1 MRDVRL
7 TSRRD
12 TDSTIIESAP
22 SVVFEGPR
30 SAAYALSVRDL
41 LHVIRQRFWLIALG
55 VVFLKGMAVGFI
67 LLQIPVYEASI

>member
-1 MRDVRL
+1 LRDVRL
-7 TSRRD
+7 NCRRD

-41 LHVIRQRFWLIALG
+41 LHVIRQRIWVIALG
-55 VVFLKGMAVGFI
+55 VVFLTGMAVGFT
-67 LLQIPVYEASI
+67 LLQTPVYEASI